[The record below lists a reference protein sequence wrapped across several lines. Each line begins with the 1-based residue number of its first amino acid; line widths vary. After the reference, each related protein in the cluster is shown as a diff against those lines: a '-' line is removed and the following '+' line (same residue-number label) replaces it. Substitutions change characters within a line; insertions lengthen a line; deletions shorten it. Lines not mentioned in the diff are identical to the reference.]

1 MMRHISEY
9 KQAFVE
15 EKKKKK
21 KKKIGEIHIF
31 TKRKIWGQND
41 LWMNRKTK
49 IIKVLMNGF

>member
-1 MMRHISEY
+1 MRHISEY
-9 KQAFVE
+9 KQAFAE
-15 EKKKKK
+15 EKK

-49 IIKVLMNGF
+49 IIKVLTNGF